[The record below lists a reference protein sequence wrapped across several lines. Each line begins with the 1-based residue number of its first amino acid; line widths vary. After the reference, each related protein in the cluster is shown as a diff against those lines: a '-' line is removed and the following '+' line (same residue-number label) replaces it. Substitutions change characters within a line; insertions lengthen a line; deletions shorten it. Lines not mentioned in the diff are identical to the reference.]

1 LTTAAPSS
9 NAISERT
16 EVLHGEQNVVNTVL
30 QFTSKAKSRIDA
42 CVDYS
47 RPSLT
52 IEIEQLR
59 KAFLDAKRRGVKLRY
74 ITEITEDNVGYCKE
88 LVKIV
93 DELRHIEGIKG
104 NFYISETEYIA
115 PATFHAR
122 GKPASQIIYSNVKE
136 IVEHQQ
142 QFVFDSFWSRS
153 IPAEQEI
160 KAIEEGI
167 IHYETRIVEDPDQ
180 IIEEISRLTA
190 NSNELSTCVTSGGM
204 QYNYNYFFKIKKKL
218 LEKQKKGQHKGI
230 RYISRIEKDNID
242 LTKIFLNY
250 GIQIRH
256 VKNLPP
262 MSFGVS
268 DKEMSATIEKMEGGM
283 KIQSLLIS
291 NEPLYVNHF
300 NSLFEELWKNGIDA
314 TERIKDI
321 EEGFEHPETRVLK
334 NKAEILAYLKFIAD
348 NANEQSTCCSIG
360 GMQLVHN
367 YFFKEYKKIVDR
379 SRARRKESKGVRW
392 ITSVDKYT
400 IDLVKIFLD
409 SGMQVRHVKDLIH
422 IDFAVDNKNFNATV
436 DKMEGGKLMESLLIS
451 NEPAYVSHYNSV
463 FEELWKN
470 GIDATERIKDI
481 EAGVDLADIEVIP
494 SSARA
499 QERYLD
505 VVRSVEEEILWIFP
519 TVNAF
524 IRQDKIG
531 AIPLAKEAVKE
542 KNIRVRILIPA
553 SSLIEQKIQQ
563 LKQYCSPNNIIDIR
577 YIVQMSDTK
586 ATILVVDRKASL
598 VMELKDDSK
607 ATFIE
612 AIGLSTYS
620 NSKAGVL
627 SYVAIFDNLWRQTE
641 LYEQVKDA
649 RDSLAQSN
657 KQLEEANEQ
666 LETHDKMQKEFIN
679 IAAHELR
686 TPIQPILG
694 LTENLLSNTKDIR
707 QVELLQVISRS
718 AKRLQRL
725 TEDIL
730 DVTKIESQSLNLK
743 KEWFNLNDVIANI
756 VDDALTSDAS
766 LKKEGSTP
774 TVKLEYHVQNIFV
787 QADKGRIT
795 QVIDNL
801 LSNALKFTK
810 EGTISINL
818 ERKKDDDYHND
829 YVLISVKDTGQG
841 INPEILPKLFTKFAT
856 KSETGGTGLGLFISK
871 SIVEAHGGKIRAENN
886 SDGKGATFAFSLP
899 IVNKE

>member
-1 LTTAAPSS
+1 MTTAASSS

-59 KAFLDAKRRGVKLRY
+59 KAFIDAKRRGVKLRY

-115 PATFHAR
+115 PATFHTR

-153 IPAEQEI
+153 VPAEQKI

-242 LTKIFLNY
+242 LAKIFLNY

-334 NKAEILAYLKFIAD
+334 NKAEILAYMKSIAD

-392 ITSVDKYT
+392 ITSIDKYT

-409 SGMQVRHVKDLIH
+409 SGMQVRHVKDIIH
-422 IDFAVDNKNFNATV
+422 IYFAVDNKNFNATV

-451 NEPAYVSHYNSV
+451 NEPAYVSHYNSL

-481 EAGVDLADIEVIP
+481 EEGFEHPETRVL
-494 SSARA
+494 
-499 QERYLD
+499 
-505 VVRSVEEEILWIFP
+505 
-519 TVNAF
+519 
-524 IRQDKIG
+524 
-531 AIPLAKEAVKE
+531 
-542 KNIRVRILIPA
+542 KN
-553 SSLIEQKIQQ
+553 
-563 LKQYCSPNNIIDIR
+563 
-577 YIVQMSDTK
+577 
-586 ATILVVDRKASL
+586 
-598 VMELKDDSK
+598 
-607 ATFIE
+607 
-612 AIGLSTYS
+612 
-620 NSKAGVL
+620 
-627 SYVAIFDNLWRQTE
+627 
-641 LYEQVKDA
+641 
-649 RDSLAQSN
+649 
-657 KQLEEANEQ
+657 
-666 LETHDKMQKEFIN
+666 
-679 IAAHELR
+679 
-686 TPIQPILG
+686 
-694 LTENLLSNTKDIR
+694 
-707 QVELLQVISRS
+707 
-718 AKRLQRL
+718 
-725 TEDIL
+725 
-730 DVTKIESQSLNLK
+730 
-743 KEWFNLNDVIANI
+743 
-756 VDDALTSDAS
+756 
-766 LKKEGSTP
+766 
-774 TVKLEYHVQNIFV
+774 
-787 QADKGRIT
+787 
-795 QVIDNL
+795 
-801 LSNALKFTK
+801 
-810 EGTISINL
+810 
-818 ERKKDDDYHND
+818 
-829 YVLISVKDTGQG
+829 
-841 INPEILPKLFTKFAT
+841 
-856 KSETGGTGLGLFISK
+856 
-871 SIVEAHGGKIRAENN
+871 
-886 SDGKGATFAFSLP
+886 
-899 IVNKE
+899 